1 MWLVVVER
9 TKVGWTTSRK
19 LERVADAEDEVHAL
33 VLVDGLMVMQ
43 MRMRMILICMRLTDE
58 RDEGCDGAIMMRIM
72 LLRMRMRQRNDADE
86 TRELRVAT
94 R

>member
-19 LERVADAEDEVHAL
+19 LEQDADAEDEVHAL
-33 VLVDGLMVMQ
+33 VLVDGLMEML

-58 RDEGCDGAIMMRIM
+58 RW
-72 LLRMRMRQRNDADE
+72 RMRWCYYDANYVVANANATTQR
-86 TRELRVAT
+86 RG
-94 R
+94 